1 MLCAVFAVE
10 GFSPARTFLLK
21 SGGLLVGMPSADT
34 LGPGVR
40 SDATILGASG
50 SEGYPVGIGEAELPT
65 KSGRVPQ
72 IDSRVAGHGHHIN
85 RPQQPG
91 CVAHSA
97 QSLQAALQLRL

>member
-1 MLCAVFAVE
+1 MFAVE

-40 SDATILGASG
+40 SHATVLGASG
-50 SEGYPVGIGEAELPT
+50 SEGYPAGSGEAKLPT
-65 KSGRVPQ
+65 NSGRVSQ
-72 IDSRVAGHGHHIN
+72 CNSRVAGHCQCSN

-91 CVAHSA
+91 RITHSA
-97 QSLQAALQLRL
+97 QSLQAVLQVRL